1 MPELDLVLLGDRIRE
16 ARKACGLTH
25 QELAD
30 QTGLAVKTVQD
41 IEKGRKNPTYETLA
55 RLMERLGISP
65 DAAFH
70 SKVIATTEEMKDFL
84 ENFQSCDP
92 KGQEILLRT
101 LHFLAE
107 QLRPTQD
114 EPD

>member
-1 MPELDLVLLGDRIRE
+1 MPELDLVLLGKRIRE
-16 ARKACGLTH
+16 ARKRCGLTQ

-55 RLMERLGISP
+55 RLIGRLGMPPNTVFSP
-65 DAAFH
+65 KALIP
-70 SKVIATTEEMKDFL
+70 VEEIKYLL

-92 KGQEILLRT
+92 KGQEILLKTVR
-101 LHFLAE
+101 FLAE
-107 QLRPTQD
+107 QLRTSQE